1 MINVL
6 FVIALAILFIIV
18 LDWLIALISRDSH
31 SEAVKHR
38 ADQLSRGKK

>member
-1 MINVL
+1 MTILILIV
-6 FVIALAILFIIV
+6 LAITFIIV

-38 ADQLSRGKK
+38 ADELSRGKK

>member
-1 MINVL
+1 MNVL
-6 FVIALAILFIIV
+6 ILIILAITFIIV

-38 ADQLSRGKK
+38 ADQLSRNKRD

>member
-1 MINVL
+1 MNVL
-6 FVIALAILFIIV
+6 ILIVLAILFIIV
-18 LDWLIALISRDSH
+18 LDWLIAYLSRDSH